1 MISLTPDVYTGA
13 HIRVRGCLNYTTKSI
28 WKRIYSCDGLCSK
41 QILLH
46 FRAISYSLFSFRK
59 LLSGKLLSGNCIL
72 EMSLLFRAEP
82 IFDEENYP
90 HPEKIF
96 KPGTRPVL
104 DSRIS
109 YFHSV
114 SLNCIHPCLCPRNS
128 GPGIKLDKWFYLNL
142 RILWTKERGQLTLNT
157 WQNWRFWFDS
167 QSDAVLKSNIQHF
180 GHESLWTNISILLL
194 FPQPCFNFLTENLVS
209 HKSWLIMVTQTTYL
223 TALSSGNFMMS
234 CKKRPSW
241 SG

>member
-1 MISLTPDVYTGA
+1 MAKALMYKNTILVVGAFQLWFFWGWNNSMLYAFAIISGPDTLTQTVKAGVVTWEPKKVADWY
-13 HIRVRGCLNYTTKSI
+13 
-28 WKRIYSCDGLCSK
+28 
-41 QILLH
+41 
-46 FRAISYSLFSFRK
+46 FSH
-59 LLSGKLLSGNCIL
+59 C
-72 EMSLLFRAEP
+72 
-82 IFDEENYP
+82 
-90 HPEKIF
+90 
-96 KPGTRPVL
+96 
-104 DSRIS
+104 

-114 SLNCIHPCLCPRNS
+114 SLICIHPCLCPRNS

>member
-1 MISLTPDVYTGA
+1 MLEYGKSFNVQKYHFSGGCFPTMVFLRLKQFNVVCFRYNFRTWYTHSDCQGRHGHRRAKKGA
-13 HIRVRGCLNYTTKSI
+13 DWYFAHC
-28 WKRIYSCDGLCSK
+28 
-41 QILLH
+41 
-46 FRAISYSLFSFRK
+46 
-59 LLSGKLLSGNCIL
+59 
-72 EMSLLFRAEP
+72 
-82 IFDEENYP
+82 
-90 HPEKIF
+90 
-96 KPGTRPVL
+96 
-104 DSRIS
+104 

-114 SLNCIHPCLCPRNS
+114 SLICIHPCLCPRNS